1 MGVPTISVSFKT
13 SLEEI
18 QYENMKMQCTNPQVA
33 LHDGDTHNINCE
45 NIISELKVLLEII
58 LEILL
63 QQLKPL
69 RFEGRQKA
77 PPRTQRTEVHK
88 FRAPGP
94 RGD

>member
-1 MGVPTISVSFKT
+1 MNLHI
-13 SLEEI
+13 
-18 QYENMKMQCTNPQVA
+18 A
-33 LHDGDTHNINCE
+33 LHDGDSHDINCE
-45 NIISELKVLLEII
+45 NIISELKLLLEII

-69 RFEGRQKA
+69 RFEGHQKA
-77 PPRTQRTEVHK
+77 RPRTQRTEEHK